1 MEITKI
7 PLLVLKDSILFPGMI
22 MPVFVSRN
30 FSIASVN
37 MAVSN
42 DRRIMVL
49 AQKSS
54 ENKEIATDTV
64 YKIGT
69 VANVLKMQT
78 LYDGHI
84 KLLIQGSEKMS
95 VESVVYDAE
104 AGCYFA
110 NIKELEEIKEEES
123 SVSIE
128 AMIKN
133 IRTNLEKLANM
144 GSKVFTRDIINIL
157 KNITEPSRLAELIIS
172 NVSAPVETSQAIL
185 EETSSLKK
193 LEYVNDYIFRELSL
207 MEVQTDIQTKA
218 KEKLGQAQKEYF
230 LRAQMKQIQQEL
242 GNDDPYAA
250 EIEEYEKKLQEKELP
265 DEVREAAE
273 KQISRLRGM
282 SPSQSESPVIKNYLD
297 TLLELPWS
305 EKSVDNRDINRA
317 KKILE
322 KDHYGLEDIKE
333 RILEFLAVRQIKDNS
348 KTPILCFIGPPGV
361 GKTSLGRSISRAL
374 DRKFL
379 RQSFGGLHDE
389 AEIRGHRRTYVGAM
403 PGKILEG
410 IKSVGVK
417 NPVFMLDE
425 IDKVGNDFK
434 GDPSSALL
442 EVLDPE
448 QNYAFKDNYLGIPFD
463 LSEVFFIAT
472 ANWEETIPAPLKDR
486 MEIIRLS
493 GYTDLEKIAIAKK
506 YLIPRQLENN
516 GLKPNE
522 IHFTNDAILF
532 LIRRYTKESGVRNIE
547 RTIGSVCRKTVV
559 RKVSNKKFSK
569 KITPV
574 VAQKLLKEPPFSDRQ
589 LDTTPEIGVVNGLA
603 WTMFGGATLKIEVN
617 SMPGKGNLILTGQ
630 LGDVMKESARI
641 ALSYIKSNIEK
652 FSLPEDFDTDNID
665 IHIHVPAGAVPKD
678 GPSAGVTITTALLS
692 LFLKKL
698 IDPFTAMTG
707 EISLTGK
714 VLPIGGLR
722 EKLLAAKRNGIKRVI
737 IPEENKSLYESVP
750 QEIKESIEIVFVED
764 YREIFKLLFI

>member
-1 MEITKI
+1 METTRI

-49 AQKSS
+49 AQKNSDS
-54 ENKEIATDTV
+54 KEIATDTV

-69 VANVLKMQT
+69 VASVLKMQT

-84 KLLIQGSEKMS
+84 KLLIQGGEKMY
-95 VESVVYDAE
+95 VESVEYDDE

-110 NIKELEEIKEEES
+110 NIRELEEIKETENT
-123 SVSIE
+123 VAIE

-133 IRTNLEKLANM
+133 IRDNLEKLANM

-157 KNITEPSRLAELIIS
+157 KNITEPARLAELIIS
-172 NVSAPVETSQAIL
+172 NVSAPIETSQAIL
-185 EETSSLKK
+185 EETNSLKK

-250 EIEEYEKKLQEKELP
+250 EIEEYENKLREKELP
-265 DEVREAAE
+265 ENVREEAE
-273 KQISRLRGM
+273 KQITRLRGM
-282 SPSQSESPVIKNYLD
+282 SPSQSEAPVIKNYLD
-297 TLLELPWS
+297 ILLELPWS
-305 EKSVDNRDINRA
+305 EKSIDNKDINRA
-317 KKILE
+317 KEILE
-322 KDHYGLEDIKE
+322 EDHYGLEDIKE
-333 RILEFLAVRQIKDNS
+333 RILEFLAVRQVKNNS

-374 DRKFL
+374 DRKFF

-403 PGKILEG
+403 PGKIIEG

-493 GYTDLEKIAIAKK
+493 GYTDLEKIEISKT
-506 YLIPRQLENN
+506 YLIPRQLDNN
-516 GLKPNE
+516 GLESDE
-522 IHFTNDAILF
+522 IHFTDEAILF
-532 LIRRYTKESGVRNIE
+532 LIRRYTKESGVRNLE
-547 RTIGSVCRKTVV
+547 RTIGSICRKTVV
-559 RKVSNKKFSK
+559 KKVSDKPYSK
-569 KITPV
+569 KITPE
-574 VAQKLLKEPPFSDRQ
+574 VAKELLKEPPFSDKQ
-589 LDTTPEIGVVNGLA
+589 LDKTPQVGVVNGLA
-603 WTMFGGATLKIEVN
+603 WTMFGGDTLKIEVN
-617 SMPGKGNLILTGQ
+617 SMPGKGSLILTGQ

-641 ALSYIKSNIEK
+641 ALSYIKSNTEK
-652 FSLPEDFDTDNID
+652 FSLPEGFDTDLID

-692 LFLKKL
+692 LFLKKAV
-698 IDPFTAMTG
+698 DPYTAMTG

-737 IPEENKSLYESVP
+737 IPEDNKSLYESVP
-750 QEIKESIEIVFVED
+750 EEIKESIEIVFVEE
-764 YREIFKLLFI
+764 YSEIFKVLFI